1 MIMQVYAS
9 EGFKRESISSAAIK
23 VALGP
28 APRTLGATPA
38 PAVFLGKG
46 PSGARGSA
54 GFFHAPI
61 PIWSQV
67 TRNSRSFHVGA
78 CRAQRRCRH

>member
-1 MIMQVYAS
+1 VIMQVYAS

>member
-1 MIMQVYAS
+1 VIVQVYS
-9 EGFKRESISSAAIK
+9 SGGFKRESISSAAIK

-28 APRTLGATPA
+28 APRTLGATPP
-38 PAVFLGKG
+38 PAVFPGKG
-46 PSGARGSA
+46 PSGARGLA
-54 GFFHAPI
+54 GFFHASI
-61 PIWSQV
+61 PIWSQA